1 MTGEL
6 AAITGPGTAFV
17 AGLVTSLHC
26 AGMCGPLACSL
37 MPVRRPTAG
46 PDADPQTVSTVY
58 HVSRLA
64 GYSLLGAVAGGLGRA
79 PLTWIAQ
86 SGFRWLPWVMVFFFV
101 ALALRWD
108 RHLPKLAV
116 LGRLTWKLQSGLR
129 GRSRVQAAAALGFA
143 TPLLPCG
150 PLYFIVTLALLSGS
164 AVRGVEFMLAF
175 GLGTVPLLWL
185 AQSQFHWV
193 REKLSPLWLARTRMA
208 LALTTA
214 VVIGWRL
221 RGTLGFSGPDPSSLV
236 CF

>member
-1 MTGEL
+1 MEL
-6 AAITGPGTAFV
+6 AAVNSPAAAFV

-37 MPVRRPTAG
+37 MPGRGSAG
-46 PDADPQTVSTVY
+46 QQNSDAHTVSTVY
-58 HVSRLA
+58 HLSRLA
-64 GYSLLGAVAGGLGRA
+64 GYALLGGLAGGIGRA
-79 PLTWIAQ
+79 PLTWVSQ
-86 SGFRWLPWVMVFFFV
+86 SALRWLPWVLVVFFV

-108 RHLPKLAV
+108 RYLPKVAA
-116 LGRLTWKLQSGLR
+116 LGRFTWKLQFWLR
-129 GRSRVQAAAALGFA
+129 GRSRVEAAAALGLA

-150 PLYFIVTLALLSGS
+150 PLYFILSLALLSGS
-164 AVRGVEFMLAF
+164 PVRGIEVMFAF

-193 REKLSPLWLARTRMA
+193 RQKLSPLWLGRVRGI

-221 RGTLGFSGPDPSSLV
+221 RATLGFPGPDPSSFV

>member
-1 MTGEL
+1 MEL
-6 AAITGPGTAFV
+6 AAVNSPAAAFI

-37 MPVRRPTAG
+37 MPVRGDRS
-46 PDADPQTVSTVY
+46 DAQTVSTVY
-58 HVSRLA
+58 HVSRLT
-64 GYSLLGAVAGGLGRA
+64 GYVALGAIAGGMGRA
-79 PLTWIAQ
+79 PLTWLSQ
-86 SGFRWLPWVMVFFFV
+86 SVLLWLPWVLVLFFV

-116 LGRLTWKLQSGLR
+116 LGRFTWKLQSWMR

-150 PLYFIVTLALLSGS
+150 PLYFLVALALLSGS
-164 AVRGVEFMLAF
+164 ALRGMEFMLAF

-193 REKLSPLWLARTRMA
+193 RQKLSPLWLGRMRMT

-214 VVIGWRL
+214 AVIGWRL
-221 RGTLGFSGPDPSSLV
+221 RATLGFPGPDPLNFV

>member
-1 MTGEL
+1 MEL
-6 AAITGPGTAFV
+6 AAVNSPAAAFI

-37 MPVRRPTAG
+37 MPVRGDRA
-46 PDADPQTVSTVY
+46 DAQTVSTVY

-64 GYSLLGAVAGGLGRA
+64 GYAALGALAGGMGRA
-79 PLTWIAQ
+79 PLMWVSQ
-86 SGFRWLPWVMVFFFV
+86 SFLCWLPWVLVLFFV

-108 RHLPKLAV
+108 RHLPKLAA
-116 LGRLTWKLQSGLR
+116 LGRFTWKLQSWMR
-129 GRSRVQAAAALGFA
+129 GRSRVEAAAALGFA

-150 PLYFIVTLALLSGS
+150 PLYFLVALALLSGS
-164 AVRGVEFMLAF
+164 ALRGVEFMLAF

-193 REKLSPLWLARTRMA
+193 RRKLSPLWLGRMRA
-208 LALTTA
+208 SLALTTA
-214 VVIGWRL
+214 VIIGWRL
-221 RGTLGFSGPDPSSLV
+221 RATLGFPGPDPLNFV